1 MGARAAGV
9 ARQRGLS
16 LIELLVVMAVIGAVI
31 AGVTLSLVGSGARE
45 LENTAR
51 RTLALLQLA
60 CERAELTGVDIG
72 WRLDAEGLRFGPLR
86 ETGWEPLGADLGD
99 ELRRRDWPPGTALAL
114 WREGEPLDPA
124 ADPAQPQL
132 ACLASGEL
140 SPFVLELRREGVAGG
155 WRLRG
160 ELLGTLALE
169 PLEPL
174 DAP

>member
-1 MGARAAGV
+1 MANLPV
-9 ARQRGLS
+9 DKLES
-16 LIELLVVMAVIGAVI
+16 LTHRYAELEELLCQPHV
-31 AGVTLSLVGSGARE
+31 LSDAKAY
-45 LENTAR
+45 T
-51 RTLALLQLA
+51 QLSR
-60 CERAELTGVDIG
+60 ERAELTGVDIG

-99 ELRRRDWPPGTALAL
+99 ELRQRDWPPGTALAL
-114 WREGEPLDPA
+114 WREGEPLEPA
-124 ADPAQPQL
+124 VDPAQPQL

-169 PLEPL
+169 PL